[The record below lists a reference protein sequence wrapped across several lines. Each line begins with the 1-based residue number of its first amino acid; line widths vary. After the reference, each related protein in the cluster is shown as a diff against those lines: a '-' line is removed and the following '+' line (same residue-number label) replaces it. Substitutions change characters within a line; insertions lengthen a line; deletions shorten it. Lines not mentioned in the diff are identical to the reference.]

1 MCMYII
7 REATTL
13 TYEMIGKEFKKNY
26 STVIYS
32 IKEMEKEI
40 QNDSKMQRKVSDI
53 INNIKTE

>member
-1 MCMYII
+1 
-7 REATTL
+7 
-13 TYEMIGKEFKKNY
+13 MIGKEFKKNY